1 MRKTL
6 IPVACICAIAL
17 GGCQMNQMSQQDQ
30 MVVGGIAGAAAG
42 LLTASALGANSN
54 WSILAALG
62 GAAAGTLVARNRA
75 TGQCAYAVGDGTYR
89 TGPCPR

>member
-6 IPVACICAIAL
+6 APLLCVAAL
-17 GGCQMNQMSQQDQ
+17 AVGGCQLSQQEQ
-30 MVVGGIAGAAAG
+30 MIVGGLGGAAAG

-54 WSILAALG
+54 WTILAALG

-75 TGQCAYAVGDGTYR
+75 SGQCAFAVGDGTYR